1 MFRSFRV
8 RRLIKQ
14 LYDRRWYAR
23 ASAIEKLG
31 RLGDAR
37 AIEPLIDI
45 LVDSDKENRAAAAKA
60 LRALGEPQWSKW
72 VKGDSDDFAR
82 LGKSKAPRAV
92 EPLIKALNDGA
103 WPVSAAEA
111 LGKSGDTR
119 AVKPLIRALRERDE
133 DVRQE
138 AAKALGKLCDTRAV
152 EPLIGALNDRDKDV
166 CQEAAK
172 ALGNLGDGRA
182 VEPLIKALED
192 KESFARMAAEALG
205 NLGDTRAFEPLI
217 KALGDRD
224 CEVCEAAAEAL
235 GNLGDARAVEPLIK
249 GLGDGTWHVREAAV
263 YALGKLGDDRAVD
276 PLIRALGNSD
286 DNGRKAAAEALGE
299 LGNTRAVDPLTNM
312 LCDSWNS
319 VRRAASEALFALG
332 EPQWSKW
339 VKGDDDDFKRLG
351 KSKNPRVLELLIK
364 ALGDGTWDARK
375 AAAKALAKLGEAR
388 ALEPLIKALGDHD
401 KDVRKAA
408 AKGLRTL
415 GEPQW
420 LELVKGDDDDFERLG
435 ESKDARAV
443 EPMIKAL
450 GDGEVS
456 VRWAAAEAL
465 GKLGDARAVEPLI
478 KSLGDHDKDV
488 RNAAAAALRALG
500 EPQWSELVKGDYDDF
515 GRLGESKDAR
525 AVEPLIKA
533 LGDGEVSVRWA
544 AAEALGKLGDARAVE
559 PLIKALGDG
568 EGSVRRAAA
577 EALGNLGD
585 DRAVEPLIKALGREG
600 SVRRVSAEALGKLG
614 DVRAVEPLIKALG
627 DGEGSVRLAAAEALS
642 TLSELRWAEWVKGDD
657 EDFTRLSLSGESN
670 AVELLLIALGDA
682 NRDVRLAA
690 AEAMRALDE
699 PQWSEWIKGDSND
712 FERLGESGDPRAV
725 GLLVRA
731 LKNEDMDIVEE
742 AVAALRKIK
751 PMEAEQLILENV
763 DSIQRGIHRI
773 KKFLRHEI
781 FLTDYKLWLHKI
793 VQILKSEG
801 MLASNT
807 LAKLILTLLDCRNP
821 DIWVVLDVSGEMPPT
836 SELIDAVVKVAEAEG
851 LTSIIPQNM
860 PYLSE
865 IVGQGKI
872 GWTDETEERIKS
884 VANRVLKQLARK

>member
-1 MFRSFRV
+1 
-8 RRLIKQ
+8 
-14 LYDRRWYAR
+14 
-23 ASAIEKLG
+23 
-31 RLGDAR
+31 
-37 AIEPLIDI
+37 
-45 LVDSDKENRAAAAKA
+45 
-60 LRALGEPQWSKW
+60 
-72 VKGDSDDFAR
+72 
-82 LGKSKAPRAV
+82 
-92 EPLIKALNDGA
+92 
-103 WPVSAAEA
+103 
-111 LGKSGDTR
+111 
-119 AVKPLIRALRERDE
+119 
-133 DVRQE
+133 
-138 AAKALGKLCDTRAV
+138 
-152 EPLIGALNDRDKDV
+152 
-166 CQEAAK
+166 
-172 ALGNLGDGRA
+172 
-182 VEPLIKALED
+182 
-192 KESFARMAAEALG
+192 
-205 NLGDTRAFEPLI
+205 
-217 KALGDRD
+217 
-224 CEVCEAAAEAL
+224 
-235 GNLGDARAVEPLIK
+235 
-249 GLGDGTWHVREAAV
+249 
-263 YALGKLGDDRAVD
+263 
-276 PLIRALGNSD
+276 
-286 DNGRKAAAEALGE
+286 
-299 LGNTRAVDPLTNM
+299 
-312 LCDSWNS
+312 
-319 VRRAASEALFALG
+319 
-332 EPQWSKW
+332 
-339 VKGDDDDFKRLG
+339 
-351 KSKNPRVLELLIK
+351 ELLIK

-443 EPMIKAL
+443 EPM
-450 GDGEVS
+450 
-456 VRWAAAEAL
+456 
-465 GKLGDARAVEPLI
+465 
-478 KSLGDHDKDV
+478 
-488 RNAAAAALRALG
+488 
-500 EPQWSELVKGDYDDF
+500 
-515 GRLGESKDAR
+515 
-525 AVEPLIKA
+525 IKA

>member
-14 LYDRRWYAR
+14 LYDRTRWQAW

-37 AIEPLIDI
+37 AIEPLINI
-45 LVDSDKENRAAAAKA
+45 LADYDEDNRAAAAKA

-72 VKGDSDDFAR
+72 VKGDDDDFER
-82 LGKSKAPRAV
+82 LGKSKDPRAV
-92 EPLIKALNDGA
+92 EPLIKALNDGE
-103 WPVSAAEA
+103 WPVSTAKA

-119 AVKPLIRALRERDE
+119 AVKPLIGALSDDDP
-133 DVRQE
+133 DVRR
-138 AAKALGKLCDTRAV
+138 AAAYALGSLGDSRAV

-166 CQEAAK
+166 CQEAVK
-172 ALGNLGDGRA
+172 ALR
-182 VEPLIKALED
+182 
-192 KESFARMAAEALG
+192 
-205 NLGDTRAFEPLI
+205 T
-217 KALGDRD
+217 
-224 CEVCEAAAEAL
+224 
-235 GNLGDARAVEPLIK
+235 
-249 GLGDGTWHVREAAV
+249 
-263 YALGKLGDDRAVD
+263 
-276 PLIRALGNSD
+276 
-286 DNGRKAAAEALGE
+286 
-299 LGNTRAVDPLTNM
+299 
-312 LCDSWNS
+312 
-319 VRRAASEALFALG
+319 LG

-339 VKGDDDDFKRLG
+339 VKGD
-351 KSKNPRVLELLIK
+351 S
-364 ALGDGTWDARK
+364 
-375 AAAKALAKLGEAR
+375 
-388 ALEPLIKALGDHD
+388 H
-401 KDVRKAA
+401 
-408 AKGLRTL
+408 
-415 GEPQW
+415 
-420 LELVKGDDDDFERLG
+420 DFERLG
-435 ESKDARAV
+435 ESKDPRAV
-443 EPMIKAL
+443 ESLIKAL
-450 GDGEVS
+450 GDSEGYA
-456 VRWAAAEAL
+456 RGAAAEAL

-488 RNAAAAALRALG
+488 RKAAAAALRALG

-525 AVEPLIKA
+525 AVEPLLKA
-533 LGDGEVSVRWA
+533 LGDR
-544 AAEALGKLGDARAVE
+544 
-559 PLIKALGDG
+559 
-568 EGSVRRAAA
+568 EGSVRRA
-577 EALGNLGD
+577 
-585 DRAVEPLIKALGREG
+585 
-600 SVRRVSAEALGKLG
+600 SAEALGKLG

-642 TLSELRWAEWVKGDD
+642 TLSEPRWSEWVKGDD
-657 EDFTRLSLSGESN
+657 EDFTRLSLSGEVS
-670 AVELLLIALGDA
+670 AVEPLLIALGDA
-682 NRDVRLAA
+682 NRDVRVAA

-699 PQWSEWIKGDSND
+699 PQWSEWVKGDSND

-725 GLLVRA
+725 GPLVRA

-742 AVAALRKIK
+742 AVAALKKIK

-773 KKFLRHEI
+773 KQFLRHEI
-781 FLTDYKLWLHKI
+781 FLTDYKLWLYKI

-836 SELIDAVVKVAEAEG
+836 SELIDAVVKVAVAEG

-872 GWTDETEERIKS
+872 GWTDGTEQRIKS